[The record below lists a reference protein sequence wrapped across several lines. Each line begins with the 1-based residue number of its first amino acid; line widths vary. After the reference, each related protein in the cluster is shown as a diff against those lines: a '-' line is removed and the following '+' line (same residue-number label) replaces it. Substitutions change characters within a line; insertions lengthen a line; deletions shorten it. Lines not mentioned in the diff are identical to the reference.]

1 MTAEVNKRGQ
11 GNERREPG
19 TREAA
24 GDVKSAQGNE
34 RREPGTREAVGNVRS
49 AQGNERRKP
58 GTRGVVGE
66 RVKAKGT
73 RGAAG
78 ERVKAKG
85 TREPPRR
92 TRGRFK
98 EGRSRWGRSSNEARW
113 HPPEFIGHVGK
124 RGRMDEPMM
133 KV

>member
-34 RREPGTREAVGNVRS
+34 RREPGTR
-49 AQGNERRKP
+49 
-58 GTRGVVGE
+58 GVV
-66 RVKAKGT
+66 
-73 RGAAG
+73 G